1 MPKLIQE
8 DNRIQQQDLLFLLLY
23 FNKLNLKVIP
33 QTAYCIDETS
43 MDIWYLAHTLILI
56 IVNGIDQDGLA
67 FE

>member
-33 QTAYCIDETS
+33 QTA
-43 MDIWYLAHTLILI
+43 
-56 IVNGIDQDGLA
+56 
-67 FE
+67 